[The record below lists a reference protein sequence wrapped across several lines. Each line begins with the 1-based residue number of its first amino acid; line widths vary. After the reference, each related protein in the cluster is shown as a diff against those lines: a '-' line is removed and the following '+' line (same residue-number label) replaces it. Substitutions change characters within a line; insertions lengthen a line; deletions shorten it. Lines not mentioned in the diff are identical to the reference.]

1 MVRRNPIVYMIILY
15 VLFFLVMDFLLPVFL
30 PRYGY
35 YFSYFPIFFFFPFF
49 WYGRRNYNRS
59 KPAPAQD
66 ADNEGQEHSDDYEY
80 ITENVDE
87 FGMPIHRRDSTI
99 FYILGA
105 IVIIVAV
112 IVLFMH
118 F

>member
-1 MVRRNPIVYMIILY
+1 MARRNPIVFIIILY
-15 VLFFLVMDFLLPVFL
+15 VAFFLVMDFLLPVFL

-49 WYGRRNYNRS
+49 WFGRRNYGR
-59 KPAPAQD
+59 PRPTADQD
-66 ADNEGQEHSDDYEY
+66 NTSDKDQGEDYEY
-80 ITENVDE
+80 VNENVDE

-105 IVIIVAV
+105 IVIIVAIV
-112 IVLFMH
+112 VLFMR